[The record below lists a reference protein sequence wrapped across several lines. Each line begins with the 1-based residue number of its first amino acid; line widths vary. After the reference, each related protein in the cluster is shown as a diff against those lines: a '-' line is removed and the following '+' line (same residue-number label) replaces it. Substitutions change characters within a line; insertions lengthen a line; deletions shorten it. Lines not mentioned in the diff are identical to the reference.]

1 MNPGGPADKAGLKA
15 GDVVLSFEGRPV
27 SEDGELV
34 VAIRA
39 RAVGEEVT
47 LTIRRDG
54 SRAGCHDGPRG
65 VAGLTHDRPSG
76 ASRAAPGRS
85 GTTAEGR

>member
-1 MNPGGPADKAGLKA
+1 MTSCS
-15 GDVVLSFEGRPV
+15 SFEGRPV
-27 SEDGELV
+27 SEGGELV

-54 SRAGCHDGPRG
+54 TQRD
-65 VAGLTHDRPSG
+65 VTMVL
-76 ASRAAPGRS
+76 
-85 GTTAEGR
+85 EGSQD